1 MAIIQFK
8 DKEDLKRILNS
19 REIVNYSNPSK
30 LYNFREEIDI
40 DGLITS
46 DYNYLVAQQNV
57 LVIFTKKEDPKIQ
70 LELVK
75 I

>member
-30 LYNFREEIDI
+30 LYNFREEIDK
-40 DGLITS
+40 DDLTTLN
-46 DYNYLVAQQNV
+46 YNYLVAQQNV
-57 LVIFTKKEDPKIQ
+57 LVIFTKKEEPKIQ